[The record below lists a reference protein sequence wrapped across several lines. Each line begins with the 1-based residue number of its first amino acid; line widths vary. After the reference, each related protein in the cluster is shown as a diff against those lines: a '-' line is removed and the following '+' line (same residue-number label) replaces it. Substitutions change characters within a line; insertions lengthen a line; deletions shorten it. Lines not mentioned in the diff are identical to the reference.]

1 MTHDVTW
8 GETPLCGEYGLFV
21 EYGSISCPPPS
32 PKLSIVSIPG
42 GVDLDLTDALT
53 GHAAYELRTV
63 SFALRYDGRG
73 ERTWQEVAND
83 VTNLLHGAES
93 DFELSWDPGFTY
105 HGRASVTGVTYIAP
119 RSCRISVEITANP
132 WKLREAHRETV
143 SALGYAEL
151 DATCGTRPVHPVI
164 SCEYP
169 VVVTLRGRSVTVPA
183 GERYR
188 VVGLTLLPGAN
199 ELLLQMFSY
208 EKARWSDVSHL
219 TWEQLSGR
227 RWGDLWVTD
236 EPVTPE
242 GGLPGSPDVTVEWEE
257 YYL

>member
-1 MTHDVTW
+1 MRHELTW
-8 GETPLCGEYGLFV
+8 GETPVCATYGALV
-21 EYGSISCPPPS
+21 ESAECPPPA
-32 PKLSIVSIPG
+32 PKTTYVSIPG

-53 GHAAYELRTV
+53 GHAAYENRTV
-63 SFALRYDGRG
+63 TITLFLPDRDEAHKAL
-73 ERTWQEVAND
+73 
-83 VTNLLHGAES
+83 NLLHGAES
-93 DFELSWDPGFTY
+93 DFELSWDPGYTY
-105 HGRASVTGVTYIAP
+105 HGRASVTGRTEWPGQGV
-119 RSCRISVEITANP
+119 RLVVQITANP
-132 WKLREAHRETV
+132 WKLREEHRETV

-169 VVVTLRGRSVTVPA
+169 VVVTLRGQSVTVPA

-188 VVGLTLLPGAN
+188 VVGLTLLPGVN

-208 EKARWSDVSHL
+208 EQARWSDVSHL
-219 TWEQLSGR
+219 TWGQLSGR

>member
-1 MTHDVTW
+1 MRHELTW
-8 GETPLCGEYGLFV
+8 GETPVCATYGALV
-21 EYGSISCPPPS
+21 ESAECPPPA
-32 PKLSIVSIPG
+32 PKTTYVSIPG

-53 GHAAYELRTV
+53 GHAAYENRTV
-63 SFALRYDGRG
+63 TITLFLTDRDEAHKAL
-73 ERTWQEVAND
+73 
-83 VTNLLHGAES
+83 NLLHGAES
-93 DFELSWDPGFTY
+93 DFELSWDPGYTY
-105 HGRASVTGVTYIAP
+105 HGRASVTGSTEWPGQGV
-119 RSCRISVEITANP
+119 RLVVQITANP

-169 VVVTLRGRSVTVPA
+169 VVVTLRGQSVTVPA

-208 EKARWSDVSHL
+208 EQARWSDVSHL